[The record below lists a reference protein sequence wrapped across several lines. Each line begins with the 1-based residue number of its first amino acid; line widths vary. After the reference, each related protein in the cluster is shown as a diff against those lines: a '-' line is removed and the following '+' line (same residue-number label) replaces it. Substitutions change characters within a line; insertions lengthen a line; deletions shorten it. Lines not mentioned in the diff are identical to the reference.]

1 MRALTVIIL
10 VLATIWCAG
19 NVILGAVAAKGVFMH
34 ASPYPDAVVSREIA
48 GAIFGKILERW
59 SFAVD
64 VGFLPL
70 IGVLILLLAGALL
83 NLKRI
88 ALMVLCLTALG
99 AVAGVH
105 LWSRAILHETLAT
118 APPTDPKAPYSD
130 EQRETFNALHDRSTN
145 VFTAEAGLLLLLII
159 GCGVALGRQ
168 AEPVVTS
175 ASTTNH

>member
-34 ASPYPDAVVSREIA
+34 ASPYPDAIVSREIA

-64 VGFLPL
+64 VGLLPL
-70 IGVLILLLAGALL
+70 LGVLILLLAGALL

-88 ALMVLCLTALG
+88 GLMVLCLAALG
-99 AVAGVH
+99 IISGVH

-118 APPTDPKAPYSD
+118 APPADPKAPYSD
-130 EQRETFNALHDRSTN
+130 EQRETFNALHKRSTN
-145 VFTAEAGLLLLLII
+145 VFTTEAGLLLLLII

-168 AEPVVTS
+168 VEPVVTS
-175 ASTTNH
+175 APTTNH

>member
-1 MRALTVIIL
+1 MRTLVVIIL
-10 VLATIWCAG
+10 VLATCWCAG

-34 ASPYPDAVVSREIA
+34 APPTSDLVSREVA

-88 ALMVLCLTALG
+88 GVMVLCLLALG
-99 AVAGVH
+99 GITGVH
-105 LWSRAILHETLAT
+105 LWSRTILHEALAT
-118 APPTDPKAPYSD
+118 APPTDPKIPYSE
-130 EQRETFNALHDRSTN
+130 EQRATFNELHKRSTS
-145 VFTAEAGLLLLLII
+145 VFTTEAGLLLLLII
-159 GCGVALGRQ
+159 GCGIALGRQ
-168 AEPVVTS
+168 GDPVVTS
-175 ASTTNH
+175 APTSAH

>member
-1 MRALTVIIL
+1 MRALVVIIL

-19 NVILGAVAAKGVFMH
+19 NIILGAVAAKGVFMYAYDGH
-34 ASPYPDAVVSREIA
+34 ISRELA
-48 GAIFGKILERW
+48 GAIFGRILERW

-88 ALMVLCLTALG
+88 GVMLLCLVMLG
-99 AVAGVH
+99 AIAGVH
-105 LWSRAILHETLAT
+105 LWSRAILAEALVT
-118 APPTDPKAPYSD
+118 APPIDPKAPYS
-130 EQRETFNALHDRSTN
+130 EAQRETFNVLHKRSTT
-145 VFTAEAGLLLLLII
+145 VFSLEAGLLLLLIV

-168 AEPVVTS
+168 ADPVPAS
-175 ASTTNH
+175 ASPTTP

>member
-19 NVILGAVAAKGVFMH
+19 NVILGAVAAKGVFVH
-34 ASPYPDAVVSREIA
+34 APPHADLISREVA
-48 GAIFGKILERW
+48 GAIFGKVLERW

-70 IGVLILLLAGALL
+70 IGVLLLLLAGALL

-88 ALMVLCLTALG
+88 GVMVLCLATLG
-99 AVAGVH
+99 GIAGVH
-105 LWSRAILHETLAT
+105 LWSRTILHDALVA

-130 EQRETFNALHDRSTN
+130 EQRETFNTLHKRSTN
-145 VFTAEAGLLLLLII
+145 VFSAEAGLLLLLII

-168 AEPVVTS
+168 SDPVVTS
-175 ASTTNH
+175 ASPTNH

>member
-1 MRALTVIIL
+1 MRALVVIIL

-19 NVILGAVAAKGVFMH
+19 NVILGAVAAKGVFLH
-34 ASPYPDAVVSREIA
+34 APPHADHVTREVA

-88 ALMVLCLTALG
+88 GLMVLCLAALG
-99 AVAGVH
+99 AIAGVH
-105 LWSRAILHETLAT
+105 LWSRAILIEALAS
-118 APPTDPKAPYSD
+118 APPLDPKAPYS
-130 EQRETFNALHDRSTN
+130 EAQREAFNILHKRSTS
-145 VFTAEAGLLLLLII
+145 VFTAEAGLLLLLIV

-168 AEPVVTS
+168 ADPIPAS
-175 ASTTNH
+175 ASPSVQ